1 MNLRGT
7 KSIEVMFWKAGLL
20 LMFRGLVAFWTVW
33 TEKLPL
39 LWEISVCIP
48 ERRFGRSIPEKQFWE
63 WGLRLPLLL
72 AEQSHSHQD
81 KHQCCVACTKANWA
95 EGQCKSDKA
104 SSWTAWA
111 LCFSKSEHKCQMPYK
126 YQSVH
131 SCNDLASLFWSD
143 GWESRIELFPHAPE
157 RWRNIVGLHLK
168 SNYLH
173 FPPAWSDGSPSS

>member
-20 LMFRGLVAFWTVW
+20 LMFQGLVAVWTVCEQKSCHCSGKSLC
-33 TEKLPL
+33 TFL
-39 LWEISVCIP
+39 
-48 ERRFGRSIPEKQFWE
+48 RRDEPKQFWE

-126 YQSVH
+126 YHSVH
-131 SCNDLASLFWSD
+131 SCTDLASLFWSD